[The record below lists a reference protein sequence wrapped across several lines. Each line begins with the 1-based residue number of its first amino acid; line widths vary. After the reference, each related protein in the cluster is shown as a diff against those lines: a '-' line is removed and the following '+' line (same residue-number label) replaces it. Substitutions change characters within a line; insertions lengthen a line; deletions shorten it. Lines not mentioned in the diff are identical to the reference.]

1 MKRIFTLTAVA
12 LITAS
17 NAAFAMAP
25 SAADTTTIQRYAPQ
39 ADVPMLSDGQVH
51 DLLAI
56 IQSNDNETDK
66 RIRAALVINRGG
78 TVLR

>member
-17 NAAFAMAP
+17 NAAVAMAP
-25 SAADTTTIQRYAPQ
+25 SAADTTIIQRYAPQ
-39 ADVPMLSDGQVH
+39 ADVRMLSDNQIH

-56 IQSNDNETDK
+56 IQGNDSENHK
-66 RIRAALVINRGG
+66 RIRAALVVNRGG